1 MENQRIRLSKA
12 MLKAGLLKLLK
23 EKPIGQITVHE
34 LCIVSQI
41 NRTTFYKYYGSQTEL
56 LNEIE
61 SDFLN
66 QLDES
71 LKEIITQNSNAL
83 LLVLQYLYGQRELFC
98 ILTRSVPVQ
107 EFSAHVFSIPNI
119 RAIFQSM
126 ISESNYSETEVKYIR
141 RFVFEGAFSVL
152 YSWLNSEDP
161 EPAAEIADV
170 LGLLKDRL

>member
-1 MENQRIRLSKA
+1 MENQRIRLSKE
-12 MLKAGLLKLLK
+12 MLKTGLLKLLK
-23 EKPIGQITVHE
+23 EKPVGQITVHE

-83 LLVLQYLYGQRELFC
+83 LLVLQYLYEQRELFC

-119 RAIFQSM
+119 RVIFQSM
-126 ISESNYSETEVKYIR
+126 INESNYSDTEVKYIR

>member
-23 EKPIGQITVHE
+23 EKPLGQITVHE

-71 LKEIITQNSNAL
+71 LQEIITQNSNAL
-83 LLVLQYLYGQRELFC
+83 LLVLQYLYEQRELFC

-107 EFSAHVFSIPNI
+107 EFSSHVFSVPNI
-119 RAIFQSM
+119 RVIFQNM
-126 ISESNYSETEVKYIR
+126 IDESNYSDTEVKYIR
-141 RFVFEGAFSVL
+141 RFVFEGAFSVI
-152 YSWLNSEDP
+152 YGWLNSEDP